1 MNEMKRTIAVLL
13 AFILAISLIGCSS
26 RQAQQETLLNSDQ
39 AVEKLNAYL
48 SSGTVTGKPVTH
60 MADPSWVGNEDAA
73 SELPGIEKYP
83 LSISGAG
90 QINVEIFSSTEKS
103 NAKTPGWLDIQ
114 AQAFNAQHNQINGQT
129 VSVSIRPIASGLAF
143 DYIRTQTYIPD
154 AYTPANNLW
163 GLMIEASGVRLQTVA
178 DRLTG
183 NVAGILMEKSTY
195 DSYSKKYGS
204 VTTENVVKAV
214 MAGDIELGHTDPNVS
229 STGLNIYVQELR
241 SFDPANP
248 FSDNALSALR
258 QFEALI
264 PPASPTTAEMAKV
277 AQKGIL
283 NAVIMESQAFA
294 AYPELSNWVFSPCGV
309 RHDSPLYALNSL
321 SPDKQQALQLFSDFC
336 KSPDAQKSATSLG
349 FNQYDDYKGADNQYI
364 GAELISALKVWKEN
378 KDGGKPVISVFIVD
392 RSGSM
397 DGSKL
402 TRVKEALKNSMQYV
416 NENNYI
422 GLLSYSSKDDIT
434 IDLPIGQFNA
444 KQQSLFAGAVNDFK
458 AAGST
463 ATNNALCVALD
474 MALKQGASV
483 PDAKIRIL
491 VLSDGVQNDGLSL
504 NDVKGLVNGLAIP
517 VYGIGFEA
525 TLTDLQQL
533 ADINEGYCINADS
546 EDVVYK
552 LKGLF
557 VAQL

>member
-1 MNEMKRTIAVLL
+1 MKKTIAILL
-13 AFILAISLIGCSS
+13 VFVLAISLIGCSS
-26 RQAQQETLLNSDQ
+26 QQTQQETTLNYDQ

-48 SSGTVTGKPVTH
+48 SSGTVTSSAVTH

-73 SELPGIEKYP
+73 SELPGIDKYP
-83 LSISGAG
+83 LSISGSG
-90 QINVEIFSSTEKS
+90 QINIEIFSSTEKS

-114 AQAFNAQHNQINGQT
+114 AQAFNAQHNQIDGQT

-143 DYIRTQTYIPD
+143 DYIRTQTYVPE
-154 AYTPANNLW
+154 AYTPANDLW
-163 GLMIEASGVRLQTVA
+163 GSMIEASGVQLQTVS

-195 DSYSKKYGS
+195 DSYIKKYGS
-204 VTTENVVKAV
+204 VTIENVVKAV
-214 MAGDIELGHTDPNVS
+214 MAGDIMLGHTDPNVS
-229 STGLNIYVQELR
+229 STGLNIYVHELR
-241 SFDPANP
+241 TFDPANP
-248 FSDNALSALR
+248 FSDQSISALR

-294 AYPELSNWVFSPCGV
+294 AFPELSNWVFSPCGV
-309 RHDSPLYALNSL
+309 RHDSPLFALSSL
-321 SPDKQQALQLFSDFC
+321 ASDKLQGLQLFSDFC
-336 KSPDAQKSATSLG
+336 KSPAAQKSASSLG
-349 FNQYDDYKGADNQYI
+349 FNQYDDYQGADSQYT
-364 GAELISALKVWKEN
+364 GAELISALKIWKEN
-378 KDGGKPVISVFIVD
+378 KDGGKPVISVFVID

-402 TRVKEALKNSMQYV
+402 TRVKEALRNSMQYV
-416 NENNYI
+416 NESNYV
-422 GLLSYSSKDDIT
+422 GLVSYSSKDDIT

-458 AAGST
+458 AAGGT
-463 ATNNALCVALD
+463 ATNSALTVALD
-474 MALKQGASV
+474 MALKQMAV
-483 PDAKIRIL
+483 VADAKIRIL
-491 VLSDGVQNDGLSL
+491 IMSDGEQNDGLTL
-504 NDVKGLVNGLAIP
+504 YDVKGLVNGLAIP

-533 ADINEGYCINADS
+533 ADINEGYCVNADS
-546 EDVVYK
+546 EDVIYK

-557 VAQL
+557 MAQL

>member
-1 MNEMKRTIAVLL
+1 MNHMKKALPILL
-13 AFILAISLIGCSS
+13 VIILTISLFGCSS
-26 RQAQQETLLNSDQ
+26 RQTQETLLSYDQ
-39 AVEKLNAYL
+39 AVEKLSAYL
-48 SSGTVTGKPVTH
+48 SSGTVKSKQVTH

-73 SELPGIEKYP
+73 SELPGIDKYP
-83 LSISGAG
+83 LSVTGSG
-90 QINVEIFSSTEKS
+90 QLNLEIFSSTEKS
-103 NAKTPGWLDIQ
+103 SAKTPGWLDIQ
-114 AQAFNAQHNQINGQT
+114 AQAFNAQQKRVNGQT

-154 AYTPANNLW
+154 AYTPANDLW
-163 GLMIEASGVRLQTVA
+163 GLMIESSGVHLQTIS

-183 NVAGILMEKSTY
+183 NVAGIMMEKSAY
-195 DSYSKKYGS
+195 DSYTKKYGS
-204 VTTENVVKAV
+204 VTIENVVKAV
-214 MAGDIELGHTDPNVS
+214 MAGDIMLGHTDPNVS
-229 STGLNIYVQELR
+229 STGLNIFVQELR
-241 SFDPANP
+241 SFNPADP
-248 FSDNALSALR
+248 FSDQALSALR
-258 QFEALI
+258 QFETLI

-294 AYPELSNWVFSPCGV
+294 AYPELSSWVFAPCGV
-309 RHDSPLYALNSL
+309 RHDSPLYALGGVS
-321 SPDKQQALQLFSDFC
+321 SDKEEALRMFSDFC
-336 KSPDAQKSATSLG
+336 TSSEAQKSASSLG
-349 FNQYDDYKGADNQYI
+349 FNQYDDYPGADNQYT
-364 GAELISALKVWKEN
+364 GAELQSALKVWKEN

-416 NENNYI
+416 NESNYI
-422 GLLSYSSKDDIT
+422 GLVSYSSKDDIT
-434 IDLPIGQFNA
+434 VDLPIGQFNA
-444 KQQSLFAGAVNDFK
+444 KQQSLFAGAVSDFK
-458 AAGST
+458 AAGGT
-463 ATNNALCVALD
+463 ATNSALTVALD
-474 MALKQGASV
+474 MALKQMAAV

-491 VLSDGVQNDGLSL
+491 IMSDGEQNDGLSL
-504 NDVKGLVNGLAIP
+504 YDVQGLVNGLAIP

-552 LKGLF
+552 LKSLF
-557 VAQL
+557 MAQL